1 MKQVGDRKYYFEE
14 GLSLFEVR
22 SIVSEVIGDYYGSDV
37 AHHSVLGE
45 MTDVFLDIRSRLY
58 DGTYV
63 QVVIRY
69 NANLRT
75 WVASFDKVD

>member
-1 MKQVGDRKYYFEE
+1 MRQVGDRKYYFEE
-14 GLSLFEVR
+14 DLRLFEVQSR
-22 SIVSEVIGDYYGSDV
+22 VSDVIGDYYGSAV

-45 MTDVFLDIRSRLY
+45 MKELFLDTRSRLI